1 MIHEDVISILFRNI
15 IHHIFPYNQKYSFW
29 LFISSGIHSLL
40 FQILIFLKILPSSV
54 FISVYSFWFKIFHF
68 FINEAVAWSQIFH
81 SFQWGKYPPLAVSPP
96 SSKVALAKTPS
107 PPPPQFSCCF
117 YGIPVLGNLFR
128 FNKLA

>member
-1 MIHEDVISILFRNI
+1 MTHDDVISILFRNI
-15 IHHIFPYNQKYSFW
+15 IHQIFPYNQKHSFW

-40 FQILIFLKILPSSV
+40 FQILIFFKILSSSV

-81 SFQWGKYPPLAVSPP
+81 SFQTGKYPPLMVSPP
-96 SSKVALAKTPS
+96 FPKIALGNTLS
-107 PPPPQFSCCF
+107 PPPPQSSYCF
-117 YGIPVLGNLFR
+117 YGIPVLRNLFC